1 MLKYCVALELFHVVL
16 LVVRFCVGGLS
27 VVHAGIFSLR
37 RPYTLTLTHCT
48 PNTLN
53 TYTLTILQCTQ
64 NTTLTHSRPYTL
76 LQPPAP
82 LDTWTVLV
90 VSVMITIDGIEHL
103 SPSFKAQKHELVDY
117 CVRNCWPDLIFL
129 LLCDLAW
136 QMLEWLKWELDAV
149 DSSSRWSHLSK
160 GDSQTKTLRSAG
172 QVFIML
178 MI

>member
-1 MLKYCVALELFHVVL
+1 MCCTRVVQCCLAGCPL
-16 LVVRFCVGGLS
+16 LRWWVVGCP
-27 VVHAGIFSLR
+27 R
-37 RPYTLTLTHCT
+37 RNFLITPPLHTYPYTLHTEH
-48 PNTLN
+48 

-64 NTTLTHSRPYTL
+64 NTTLTHSRPNTL

-90 VSVMITIDGIEHL
+90 VSVMITIDGIAHL

-136 QMLEWLKWELDAV
+136 QMLERLKWELDAV

-160 GDSQTKTLRSAG
+160 GDSQTKTLRSVG